1 MKDQKCSPEI
11 DIIKYIL
18 VQLKNIYDKNVSY

>member
-1 MKDQKCSPEI
+1 MKDQKWSPEI

-18 VQLKNIYDKNVSY
+18 VQLKNINDKNVSY